1 MKPIS
6 YARPST
12 PEQAV
17 ATVTSR
23 PGTVFLA
30 GGTTLVDMLRIGAMT
45 PDNVVDITWLP
56 FGGLRHTPEGGLRI
70 GALAK
75 MSEVAAE
82 PGVVER
88 FPFLSVALW
97 KGASAQL
104 RNMATMGG
112 NLMQKVR
119 CGYFREPE
127 FACNKRQPGSG
138 CAALEGIHRG
148 HAILGTGPHCFA
160 THPSDVAIP
169 LTALDATVTVWGP
182 RGERT
187 IAFDDFFPLPGDTP
201 HIEHPIGA
209 DELIT
214 RIDVPPL
221 PFARNSHY
229 LKVRDR
235 ESYEFALT
243 SAAVALNVADGTVVD
258 VRIGLGGVAT
268 KPWRARTAE
277 RLLIGKS
284 ATAANFAAAAAA
296 ELEAADDTHPMNT
309 FKITLAQRTLVRAL
323 RTIAPPTTVPAK
335 SMPGSGVNES

>member
-1 MKPIS
+1 MKPLA
-6 YARPST
+6 YARPTSL
-12 PEQAV
+12 EQAV
-17 ATVTSR
+17 STVTSR
-23 PGTVFLA
+23 PDTVFLA
-30 GGTTLVDMLRIGAMT
+30 GGTTLVDMLRIGAME
-45 PDNVVDITWLP
+45 PANVVDITWLP
-56 FGGLRHTPEGGLRI
+56 LGGIEHTAAGGLRI

-82 PGVVER
+82 AGVRER
-88 FPFLSVALW
+88 YPFLSVALW

-119 CGYFREPE
+119 CAYFRETE
-127 FACNKRQPGSG
+127 RACNKRDPGAG
-138 CAALEGIHRG
+138 CAAMDGIHRG
-148 HAILGTGPHCFA
+148 HAILGTSPMCFA

-169 LTALDATVTVWGP
+169 LVALDATVTVWGP

-187 IAFDDFFPLPGDTP
+187 IDFDDFFLLPGTTP
-201 HIEHPIGA
+201 HLEHPIAA

-243 SAAVALNVADGTVVD
+243 SAAVAMNVADGTVVD
-258 VRIGLGGVAT
+258 VRIGLGGIAT

-277 RLLIGKS
+277 SLLLGKS
-284 ATAANFAAAAAA
+284 ATPANFAKAAAA
-296 ELEAADDTHPMNT
+296 ELEAADTSHPMNV
-309 FKITLAQRTLVRAL
+309 FKVELAQRTLVRAL
-323 RTIAPPTTVPAK
+323 EAVRPP
-335 SMPGSGVNES
+335 VNPLGGAR

>member
-6 YARPST
+6 YARADT
-12 PEQAV
+12 AEQAV
-17 ATVTSR
+17 ATVTAR
-23 PGTVFLA
+23 PDTVFLA
-30 GGTTLVDMLRIGAMT
+30 GGTTLVDMLRIGAMA

-56 FGGLRHTPEGGLRI
+56 FRGIEHTADGGLRI
-70 GALAK
+70 GALTK

-82 PGVVER
+82 PGVMER

-119 CGYFREPE
+119 CAYFREPE
-127 FACNKRQPGSG
+127 FACNKRDPGAG

-148 HAILGTGPHCFA
+148 HAILGTSPHCFA

-169 LTALDATVTVWGP
+169 LTALDAVITVWGP
-182 RGERT
+182 RGERR
-187 IAFDDFFPLPGDTP
+187 IPFDEFFPVPGDTP
-201 HIEHPIGA
+201 HVEHPIA
-209 DELIT
+209 PDELIT

-243 SAAVALNVADGTVVD
+243 SAAVALDVADGTVVD

-277 RLLIGKS
+277 STLIGKPAGRTS
-284 ATAANFAAAAAA
+284 FEAAATA
-296 ELEAADDTHPMNT
+296 ELQAADASHPMNR
-309 FKITLAQRTLVRAL
+309 FKIDLARRTLVRAL
-323 RTIAPPTTVPAK
+323 ETVRPQ
-335 SMPGSGVNES
+335 VNPLGGMR

>member
-1 MKPIS
+1 MKPIA

-12 PEQAV
+12 VEQAV
-17 ATVTSR
+17 STVTSR
-23 PGTVFLA
+23 PHTVFLA
-30 GGTTLVDMLRIGAMT
+30 GGTTLVDMLRVGAME

-56 FGGLRHTPEGGLRI
+56 LGGIEHTAGGGLRI
-70 GALAK
+70 GALTK

-82 PGVVER
+82 AVVRER
-88 FPFLSVALW
+88 YPFVAVALE

-119 CGYFREPE
+119 CGYFREPGN
-127 FACNKRQPGSG
+127 ACNKREPGSG
-138 CAALEGIHRG
+138 CAAVDGIHRG
-148 HAILGTGPHCFA
+148 HAILGTSLSCFA

-169 LTALDATVTVWGP
+169 LVALDATVTVWGP

-187 IAFDDFFPLPGDTP
+187 IAFDDFFLLPGPTP
-201 HIEHPIGA
+201 HLEHPLAA

-221 PFARNSHY
+221 PFAKNSHY

-243 SAAVALNVADGTVVD
+243 SAAVAMNVADGTVVD

-277 RLLIGKS
+277 AMLVGKS
-284 ATAANFAAAAAA
+284 ATPTNFAKAAAA
-296 ELEAADDTHPMNT
+296 ELEAADDSHPMNA
-309 FKITLAQRTLVRAL
+309 FKVELAQRTLVRVLETL
-323 RTIAPPTTVPAK
+323 RPQ
-335 SMPGSGVNES
+335 VNPLGGAR